1 MSDAQTGMPLSV
13 NADPLDT
20 DTIARLEE
28 EMVSVLKTVHDPE
41 IPVDI
46 YELGLIYEH
55 RVAPDRTA
63 YVVMTLTSPGC
74 PVAGS
79 MPGEVRQKIEAI
91 EGIESAEV
99 EVTWEPAWTKDM
111 MSEVAKLQLN
121 MY

>member
-1 MSDAQTGMPLSV
+1 MSGEVSMHPEGLMRPNHSEDE
-13 NADPLDT
+13 
-20 DTIARLEE
+20 IARLEE
-28 EMVSVLKTVHDPE
+28 EMVTVFKTIHDPE

-55 RVAPDRTA
+55 RLTKDGTA

-91 EGIESAEV
+91 EGVWEAEV

>member
-1 MSDAQTGMPLSV
+1 MSELESKTPSASARTPLG
-13 NADPLDT
+13 PEEM
-20 DTIARLEE
+20 ARLEE
-28 EMVSVLKTVHDPE
+28 EMVAVLKTVHDPE

-55 RVAPDRTA
+55 RVAADRTA

-91 EGIESAEV
+91 EGIDVAEV
-99 EVTWEPAWTKDM
+99 EVTWDPAWTRDM

>member
-1 MSDAQTGMPLSV
+1 MQGTETPDAAAGTGLTEEE
-13 NADPLDT
+13 AR
-20 DTIARLEE
+20 RLED
-28 EMVSVLKTVHDPE
+28 EMVAAFRTVHDPE

-79 MPGEVRQKIEAI
+79 MPGEVRQKVEAI

-99 EVTWEPAWTKDM
+99 EVTWEPAWTRDM
-111 MSEVAKLQLN
+111 MSEVARLQLN
-121 MY
+121 LY